1 MPQRFPV
8 GLLHCSHRHKAPHH
22 RIGSMC
28 VFCLRIRYLSCK
40 VWYGPKNEGIKWKML
55 QLCQVYPEKHVKK
68 KKKKPVH
75 TNVDHFSSMFN
86 LNMSSISWWIP
97 IVFEAIMLSSNR
109 KSPQPFKCT
118 HKWKATTCNNLVIQK
133 KIKQTPVHGLS
144 MCNLG
149 RGVQRKC
156 SSNPHLSLIG
166 PAVQIDCL
174 LLGTVGLDAK

>member
-1 MPQRFPV
+1 MSIAPGDQQVGWHLAVPQRFPV

-68 KKKKPVH
+68 KQ
-75 TNVDHFSSMFN
+75 TESN
-86 LNMSSISWWIP
+86 NMQ
-97 IVFEAIMLSSNR
+97 
-109 KSPQPFKCT
+109 QPCDS
-118 HKWKATTCNNLVIQK
+118 K